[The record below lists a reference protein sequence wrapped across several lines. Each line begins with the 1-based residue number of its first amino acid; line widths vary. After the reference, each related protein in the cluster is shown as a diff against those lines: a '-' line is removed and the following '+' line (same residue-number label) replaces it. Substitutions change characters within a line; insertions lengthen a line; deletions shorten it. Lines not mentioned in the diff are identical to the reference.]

1 MALDDRQ
8 KQIQTSA
15 GLDESRL
22 NQEFVD
28 LLKRFSTP
36 LLLVILLVV
45 GGYVGWGKLSEARE
59 SKLGDAFG
67 QYEAAVKAGNPTNL
81 LRVAEDFTGQGEIG
95 SLARMAAA
103 DIYLAS
109 AIKGL
114 VPGAELT
121 PEGTTKNPD
130 DILTAEKRSALLA
143 DAKRQYQIV
152 LDATR
157 SDSFKAVHSLG
168 ALFGLA
174 AVAETTGNA
183 DEAKKY
189 YAEVP
194 AIADAAGLTSF
205 SDMAKSR
212 TADVD
217 KFVGGV
223 RLLAAADV
231 KSKPAP
237 PAPPA
242 LTPAPVASPKP
253 ELNFP
258 PTPLDPNAK

>member
-36 LLLVILLVV
+36 LLLVILVVV
-45 GGYVGWGKLSEARE
+45 GGYVGWGKLGEARE
-59 SKLGDAFG
+59 NKLGDAFS
-67 QYEAAVKAGNPTNL
+67 QYEAALKAGNPNNL
-81 LRVAEDFTGQGEIG
+81 LRVAEDFSGQREIG

-103 DIYLAS
+103 DIYLSS

-114 VPGAELT
+114 IPGAELT

-130 DILTAEKRSALLA
+130 DILTAEKRTALLT
-143 DAKRQYQIV
+143 DAKKQYQIV

-157 SDSFKAVHSLG
+157 NDNFKAIHSLG

-174 AVAETTGNA
+174 AVAETAGNA
-183 DEAKKY
+183 EEAKKY
-189 YAEVP
+189 YAEVQP
-194 AIADAAGLTSF
+194 IADAAGLTSF
-205 SDMAKSR
+205 TDMAKAR
-212 TADVD
+212 AADVD
-217 KFVGGV
+217 KFIGGV

-237 PAPPA
+237 PAPA
-242 LTPAPVASPKP
+242 PAPIAPPTP

-258 PTPLDPNAK
+258 PTPLDPEAK